1 MTLTDLSYNPD
12 DDVVQAAKFLAR
24 ATSAMHARGQDG
36 ALYGHYKA
44 ALALLLDPC
53 YSAGPICIQEP
64 ERVCN

>member
-12 DDVVQAAKFLAR
+12 DDVLQATKFLAR
-24 ATSAMHARGQDG
+24 ATSTMHARGDNG

-53 YSAGPICIQEP
+53 QSEGSLFVKEP

>member
-1 MTLTDLSYNPD
+1 MTLTDLSYHPD
-12 DDVVQAAKFLAR
+12 DDVLQATKHLAR
-24 ATSAMHARGQDG
+24 ATSAMHARGQNG

-53 YSAGPICIQEP
+53 QSEGSLFVKEP

>member
-1 MTLTDLSYNPD
+1 MTFTDLNYNPD
-12 DDVVQAAKFLAR
+12 DDVLQATKYLAR

-53 YSAGPICIQEP
+53 YSTGSICIKEP